1 MENAIYRTRRN
12 KYGKFTSL
20 TITANVKQAILR
32 FGDSFMN
39 TEGVKVVS
47 KNELISQLVICKFHG
62 YAVETITP
70 PWNV

>member
-32 FGDSFMN
+32 FGDSFIN

-47 KNELISQLVICKFHG
+47 KKEMVGRLIVCHAED
-62 YAVETITP
+62 YAVEVITP
-70 PWNV
+70 SWEL